1 MEGVSFVKESGF
13 VSAGQ
18 NLSNLAKRHEKSKTH
33 TVNYTAYQLLGNI
46 DVACA
51 LDEAR
56 QRDVARHNHS
66 ATRLS
71 KMLFHH
77 IDVTVF
83 LAAQGLAFRG
93 HDESKLSSNRGNF
106 WSLWNYLGVT
116 AMRFVHS

>member
-18 NLSNLAKRHEKSKTH
+18 TLSNLAKRHEKSKTH
-33 TVNYTAYQLLGNI
+33 TVNYTAYQLLGNV

-51 LDEAR
+51 VDKAR

-71 KMLFHH
+71 KMLFRH

-83 LAAQGLAFRG
+83 LAAQGLAHF
-93 HDESKLSSNRGNF
+93 
-106 WSLWNYLGVT
+106 V
-116 AMRFVHS
+116 AMMNLNCHPTEEIFAAYGITGGLQP